1 MDPTANPRD
10 EDPLAHVV
18 IPDDARELEPDRQA
32 WLLEEAQRRTYER
45 RVTRERRGRMFN
57 HIGPTLMASTMVVA
71 VIVGLGM
78 LLSSAQQLQTRSVPL
93 ASVSGALT
101 GRPGGLLPDVQV
113 AIGARTVSAQSL
125 RPAVIVVPPTGG
137 CDTECVTQVS
147 AASKAA
153 SQYPLPMFLVAT
165 STTAASLNTV
175 ASAATSNRAVVIT
188 DIEGTLMSTFGSDKT
203 TLVLVHSDGVIES
216 VVQVPQSARQLGDL
230 FGLLG
235 HLAPDRT
242 SGSVAFAC
250 LSRTPGRR
258 S

>member
-32 WLLEEAQRRTYER
+32 WMREEVQRFQHER
-45 RVTRERRGRMFN
+45 RITRERRGRMFN
-57 HIGPTLMASTMVVA
+57 HIGPTLMASMMVVA
-71 VIVGLGM
+71 VIVGVGM
-78 LLSSAQQLQTRSVPL
+78 LLSSAQQLQSRSVPL
-93 ASVSGALT
+93 ASVSAAQT
-101 GRPGGLLPDVQV
+101 GRPGGLLPDSQV
-113 AIGARTVSAQSL
+113 AVGARTVSAQSL
-125 RPAVIVVPPTGG
+125 RPAVIVVPPPGG
-137 CDTECVTQVS
+137 CDMDCVTQVG

-165 STTAASLNTV
+165 PTTAASLNTV

-188 DIEGTLMSTFGSDKT
+188 DTDGTLMSTFAGEKT

-216 VVQVPQSARQLGDL
+216 VLQVPQSAQQLGDL

-235 HLAPDRT
+235 
-242 SGSVAFAC
+242 S
-250 LSRTPGRR
+250 PGA
-258 S
+258 